1 MKTLLKGRE
10 KKTIERR
17 KEVTPEFGRYQRR
30 NFIPQNSGCYS
41 CCLHRPSGV
50 LGAGE
55 CCDLATVFEKEKT
68 GGQEERLRMQHTKA
82 IRDKSKAENKSQNI
96 LEKAGLLEKENKDL
110 GCRLNEEKDA
120 AD

>member
-1 MKTLLKGRE
+1 LVDIRE
-10 KKTIERR
+10 EILYPKIQGVTVAVFTDLVVSWALVNVATSQLCSKR
-17 KEVTPEFGRYQRR
+17 K
-30 NFIPQNSGCYS
+30 
-41 CCLHRPSGV
+41 
-50 LGAGE
+50 
-55 CCDLATVFEKEKT
+55 KT